1 MIGTGL
7 LQKKGAGGSGN
18 PYREMFMSEIDTNQ
32 LQAKAGNRPTMA
44 TGVLEDN
51 SSIQDGH
58 PEFELIGS
66 DFVPSQKAGEAS
78 PRNDEN
84 VVSSPFK
91 DTIDAK
97 ISSKVKKLTP
107 RMYQDSKPQEEP

>member
-7 LQKKGAGGSGN
+7 MQKKGAGGAGN
-18 PYREMFMSEIDTNQ
+18 AYREMFMSEIDTNQ
-32 LQAKAGNRPTMA
+32 LQTKAGNRPTMA
-44 TGVLEDN
+44 TGMLEDN

-84 VVSSPFK
+84 VASSPFK
-91 DTIDAK
+91 VNIDAN
-97 ISSKVKKLTP
+97 ISSKVKRLTP
-107 RMYQDSKPQEEP
+107 GMM